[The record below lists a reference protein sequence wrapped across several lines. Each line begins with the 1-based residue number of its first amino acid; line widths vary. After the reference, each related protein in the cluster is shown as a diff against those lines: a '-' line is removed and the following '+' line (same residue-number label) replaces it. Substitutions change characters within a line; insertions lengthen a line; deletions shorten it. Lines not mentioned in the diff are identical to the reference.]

1 MSAEIIPFPTPPS
14 YLDYCHSPEERDGA
28 NAIFELFAEDLPE
41 AAAERVTC
49 DLLRVDAEIAARLR
63 AKGVPPPAS

>member
-1 MSAEIIPFPTPPS
+1 MSADIIPFPKSPN
-14 YLDYCHSPEERDGA
+14 YLAYCHSPEQRDAA
-28 NAIFELFAEDLPE
+28 NAIFELFAEDMPE